1 MDTSVLLWGL
11 AESTIYALFGIL
23 IMVACYLIIDKVTS
37 FSLKKELIEDENIAL
52 WVMFAWFFVAVAI
65 IIAAAIK

>member
-1 MDTSVLLWGL
+1 MDYSVILKWLL
-11 AESTIYALFGIL
+11 ESGIYSIFGIL
-23 IMVACYLIIDKVTS
+23 IIVVSYLLIDKCTK

-52 WVMFAWFFVAVAI
+52 GTMFAGFFIALAI

>member
-1 MDTSVLLWGL
+1 MDALLPGVIESVVYSFLW
-11 AESTIYALFGIL
+11 II
-23 IMVACYLIIDKVTS
+23 IMWICFLVIDKITK

-52 WVMFAWFFVAVAI
+52 WTMFAWFFIAVAI

>member
-1 MDTSVLLWGL
+1 METNILFNWL
-11 AESTIYALFGIL
+11 AESAIYSVLGIL
-23 IMVACYLIIDKVTS
+23 IMVICYVIIDKVTS

-52 WVMFAWFFVAVAI
+52 WTMFAWFFIAVAI

>member
-1 MDTSVLLWGL
+1 METAVLFNWL
-11 AESTIYALFGIL
+11 AESAIYSVLGIL
-23 IMVACYLIIDKVTS
+23 IMIICYIVIDKVTS

-52 WVMFAWFFVAVAI
+52 GTMFAGFFIAVAI

>member
-1 MDTSVLLWGL
+1 METTILFNWL
-11 AESTIYALFGIL
+11 AESAIYSLLWIL
-23 IMVACYLIIDKVTS
+23 IMIICYLIIDKVTS

-52 WVMFAWFFVAVAI
+52 WTMFAGFFIAVAI

>member
-1 MDTSVLLWGL
+1 MELSELLKWLGESAIYSLLW
-11 AESTIYALFGIL
+11 IL
-23 IMVACYLIIDKVTS
+23 IMVVCYCTIDKVTS

-52 WVMFAWFFVAVAI
+52 WTMFAGFFIALAI

>member
-1 MDTSVLLWGL
+1 MDYGLIWKWLLESGIYSV
-11 AESTIYALFGIL
+11 FGIL
-23 IMVACYLIIDKVTS
+23 IIVVSYLLIDKFTN

-52 WVMFAWFFVAVAI
+52 GTMFAGFFIALAI